1 MAGADDD
8 RALIAR
14 YITAYNAFDIPGLLA
29 TLHPEVTFRNLTDG
43 QLTATADGLDEFR
56 ALAERSAA
64 YFASRRQTLRR
75 FERDG
80 TEARIEVDYEA
91 VLKQDLGP
99 GMKTGDTLKL
109 SGRSRFGFRDG
120 LIAMIVDES

>member
-1 MAGADDD
+1 MTAADDE

-14 YITAYNAFDIPGLLA
+14 YITAYNAFDIEGMLA
-29 TLHPEVTFRNLTDG
+29 TLHPEVTFRNLSDG
-43 QLTATADGLDEFR
+43 EVTATADGLEEFR
-56 ALAERSAA
+56 ALAERSAG
-64 YFASRRQTLRR
+64 FFSTRQQTLRR

-99 GMKTGDTLKL
+99 GMRAGDRLKL

-120 LIAMIVDES
+120 KIAMIVDES